1 METNLGKIFKFF
13 IQIGKLKTTYRYS
26 TSKKI
31 HHDSSADHTWRVAM
45 MTFMI
50 NQELKLAI
58 DIGRAVKIA
67 LVHDLAEAIT
77 GDIDVILIKNNTITK
92 EEKNRLEERA
102 MMKMKNDLPP
112 ELGDEIYNLWLE
124 YEKGETK
131 EARYVKA
138 MDKIETTIHL
148 ISEGHEKFDDLDLI
162 ATYADKCVKSCPEL
176 KNFLRVVK
184 EKLKEEFTKGN
195 IEWKQEYDQ

>member
-1 METNLGKIFKFF
+1 
-13 IQIGKLKTTYRYS
+13 
-26 TSKKI
+26 
-31 HHDSSADHTWRVAM
+31 M

-50 NQELKLAI
+50 NEQLKLKI
-58 DIGRAVKIA
+58 DAGRAVKIA

-77 GDIDVILIKNNTITK
+77 GDIDATLIKNNKITK
-92 EEKNRLEERA
+92 EEKNKLENNA
-102 MMKMKNDLPP
+102 MLKMKNDLPL

-124 YEKGETK
+124 YEKGESK

-176 KNFLRVVK
+176 KNFLKVVK
-184 EKLKEEFTKGN
+184 EKLKEEFEKGN
-195 IEWKQEYDQ
+195 IEWKEEYDQ